1 MNVSFNLRQYSTRYF
16 PREPSRAQWGTRMLK
31 LVTFAIWIGPAL
43 ILLGYLL
50 LVSRKSLPSSGTDAA
65 KEVEIEE
72 PAAENIQSGR
82 DKQVGKSARR

>member
-1 MNVSFNLRQYSTRYF
+1 
-16 PREPSRAQWGTRMLK
+16 MLK

-50 LVSRKSLPSSGTDAA
+50 WVSRKSLPSNGTDGV
-65 KEVEIEE
+65 KEVEIKE
-72 PAAENIQSGR
+72 PAAENIQSSR

>member
-1 MNVSFNLRQYSTRYF
+1 
-16 PREPSRAQWGTRMLK
+16 MLK

-50 LVSRKSLPSSGTDAA
+50 WVSRSSLPSNGTDGV
-65 KEVEIEE
+65 KEDEIKE
-72 PAAENIQSGR
+72 PAAENIQSSR

>member
-1 MNVSFNLRQYSTRYF
+1 
-16 PREPSRAQWGTRMLK
+16 MLK